1 MASLAARTAY
11 QPYFNMPSTSACPV
25 IPGPL
30 LRQHCI
36 VKRSCESSPP
46 ALPWPSLPGAL
57 AGIALG
63 FLQPPAVGAQQK
75 EQGRAGCLQQ
85 SYTHGRSSVRGRDC
99 GARHTIFIA
108 CIVVVNRRGRNWAL
122 SFFSSRGGGQGPGWP
137 ALTDQHH
144 MRLGASCLEGDGG
157 VLQAGGGQQVE
168 SGGVAQGAP
177 CSHIHKGEACTQGG
191 WVGGRA
197 GGQLM
202 GWVGGGMAKGADA
215 ARSAAIQQ
223 PAFRPVHHTHTHTH
237 SAAPPATLSTHP
249 HAQLPPR
256 TQAPLAG
263 SLVLSTKEASSA
275 RMSPACAW
283 VCPFCSGMPALAR
296 EARWKGRNTKRP
308 RASAPKVQ
316 PAAGGGDGARG
327 GLSNWMADCILHSL

>member
-177 CSHIHKGEACTQGG
+177 CSHIHKGEACTPGG
-191 WVGGRA
+191 WVGWPREQTPHA
-197 GGQLM
+197 
-202 GWVGGGMAKGADA
+202 
-215 ARSAAIQQ
+215 QQ
-223 PAFRPVHHTHTHTH
+223 PYSSQPFGLSTTHTHIHTALHPPPPLAPTPTH
-237 SAAPPATLSTHP
+237 SSHPARRP
-249 HAQLPPR
+249 HLR
-256 TQAPLAG
+256 G
-263 SLVLSTKEASSA
+263 
-275 RMSPACAW
+275 
-283 VCPFCSGMPALAR
+283 
-296 EARWKGRNTKRP
+296 RW
-308 RASAPKVQ
+308 S
-316 PAAGGGDGARG
+316 
-327 GLSNWMADCILHSL
+327 